1 MNVLPKLPDL
11 WRSAV
16 RAAENDIASTL
27 ELAAYA
33 EEGNAAFIS
42 KARTTALVPSVKMP
56 LASSQSLTTMVVDV
70 KRPEAAP
77 KSDVGELERWT
88 PK

>member
-1 MNVLPKLPDL
+1 MSWPKLPDL
-11 WRSAV
+11 WCSAV
-16 RAAENDIASTL
+16 RALQNDVASTL
-27 ELAAYA
+27 QLAAYA
-33 EEGNAAFIS
+33 EEGSTTFIS
-42 KARTTALVPSVKMP
+42 KARMTAFSPNMKMP
-56 LASSQSLTTMVVDV
+56 LAFSQSLTAMVVDV